1 MINEI
6 TISSNGIKLI
16 GHHHRSDKTVEL
28 CNPLIMILTGDSP
41 KGIKSKTWTPL
52 IEALL
57 EAEFD
62 VLSFD
67 FHSQGYSEG
76 FREELNLKRGCENFI
91 DTYEAVYKNLQFG
104 NRKIGLIG
112 SSFGACVFLNSPEIN
127 TKFDAIFLKSPA
139 SFLAESYETEHGFP
153 DGMKNWKK
161 DKISEIT
168 GINYEAYIDSFEYN
182 SYVNCSKINS
192 PVLILH
198 GDADDIVPII
208 QSRRLNHLIGD
219 NSKLIELPGVKHDYK
234 QEGASERLNQEAV
247 SFFHAVFNK

>member
-6 TISSNGIKLI
+6 TISSDGIKLI
-16 GHHHRSDKTVEL
+16 GHHHRSNKAVDL
-28 CNPLIMILTGDSP
+28 SNPLIMILTGDSP
-41 KGIKSKTWTPL
+41 KGIKSKTWAPL

-57 EAEFD
+57 EAGFD

-76 FREELNLKRGCENFI
+76 SREELDLKRGCKNFI
-91 DTYEAVYKNLQFG
+91 DTYATVFKKLEFES
-104 NRKIGLIG
+104 RKIGLIG

-153 DGMKNWKK
+153 DGMEKWKN
-161 DKISEIT
+161 DKISTIT
-168 GINYEAYIDSFEYN
+168 GINYEAYIDSFKYS
-182 SYVNCSKINS
+182 SYLNCGNIKS

-208 QSRRLNHLIGD
+208 QSRRLNHLLGN
-219 NSKLIELPGVKHDYK
+219 NSKLVELPGVKHNYK

-247 SFFHAVFNK
+247 DFFKTVFNK